1 MGRDDWFRNETWS
14 PAIEQAFNE
23 KWARARDKAQPLK
36 IQAVIVGERFP
47 NVALDLIDRY
57 FELEGDG
64 FFDADAYC
72 ARAQAYERLGRIDD
86 AIASYVDSLDAEAR
100 QPNSH
105 GPSYLYLALLAIR
118 HDRDDAG
125 DRALRE
131 FVLRE
136 DRGDVR
142 FANEVFV
149 GSALAAM
156 TLKKAGLHTAAR
168 EQAERALRM
177 TTVGSLGIRN
187 APDMGM
193 VRPEHA
199 DVVAMMRRIAAGRRP
214 RSRWWSR

>member
-1 MGRDDWFRNETWS
+1 MSTRSTPKRASQTRTDRRTFTWRC
-14 PAIEQAFNE
+14 
-23 KWARARDKAQPLK
+23 W
-36 IQAVIVGERFP
+36 RFATIATMQGT
-47 NVALDLIDRY
+47 AL
-57 FELEGDG
+57 
-64 FFDADAYC
+64 C
-72 ARAQAYERLGRIDD
+72 A
-86 AIASYVDSLDAEAR
+86 SC
-100 QPNSH
+100 
-105 GPSYLYLALLAIR
+105 
-118 HDRDDAG
+118 
-125 DRALRE
+125 
-131 FVLRE
+131 VLRE

-199 DVVAMMRRIAAGRRP
+199 DVVAMMRRSHRRREAP
-214 RSRWWSR
+214 SIKVVVEIDRRA